1 VELLLR
7 FGASFDEVE
16 DKEGMTPHDYAKK
29 NVLAKKISTSSG
41 SSRGG
46 SGDGDSSAGK
56 QKHGRHCS
64 ATEDARNAEKVLA
77 LIQATLT
84 AQRPPVWMPRP
95 RPRPKPRNKCLWN
108 TLGRTHRGKNGLSKA
123 SLAPLLCFSYFLKQK
138 AASPKFP
145 ISETSCPKLSKKKK
159 QTGRQNCRRLVA
171 LLLWLM
177 KAQKHLFIPLFRPG
191 YPPSLSLSL
200 SLSISLSLSYLHLPI
215 IHLFLT
221 LLNT

>member
-1 VELLLR
+1 MELLLR

-84 AQRPPVWMPRP
+84 AQRPPVWMPQK
-95 RPRPKPRNKCLWN
+95 PK
-108 TLGRTHRGKNGLSKA
+108 RTTFAAVGGHATGA
-123 SLAPLLCFSYFLKQK
+123 MK
-138 AASPKFP
+138 AAAAATAAAAAAA
-145 ISETSCPKLSKKKK
+145 EATE
-159 QTGRQNCRRLVA
+159 
-171 LLLWLM
+171 
-177 KAQKHLFIPLFRPG
+177 
-191 YPPSLSLSL
+191 
-200 SLSISLSLSYLHLPI
+200 
-215 IHLFLT
+215 
-221 LLNT
+221 